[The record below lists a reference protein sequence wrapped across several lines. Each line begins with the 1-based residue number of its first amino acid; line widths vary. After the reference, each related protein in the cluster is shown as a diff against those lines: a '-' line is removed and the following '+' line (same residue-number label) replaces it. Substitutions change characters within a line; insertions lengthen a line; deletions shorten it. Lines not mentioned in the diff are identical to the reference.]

1 MFCMVLKNSF
11 GNSSAE
17 VNRHSLYIQQFVS
30 RRGKKRMAER
40 EGEERLGFLKG
51 NFLSNDVTCMKWNCK
66 HSSAKKMKCDLLL

>member
-17 VNRHSLYIQQFVS
+17 VNRHSLYIQKFVS
-30 RRGKKRMAER
+30 GRGKKRISER
-40 EGEERLGFLKG
+40 EREERLGFLEG
-51 NFLSNDVTCMKWNCK
+51 NFLSNNVTCMKLNCK